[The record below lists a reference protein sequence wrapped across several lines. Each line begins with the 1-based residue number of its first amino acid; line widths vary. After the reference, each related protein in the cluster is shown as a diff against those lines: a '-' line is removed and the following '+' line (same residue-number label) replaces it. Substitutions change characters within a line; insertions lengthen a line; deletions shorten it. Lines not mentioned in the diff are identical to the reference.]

1 MMIEIAYIPKRA
13 KITQGVTSP
22 VYSNYLLG
30 SIIPGG
36 IPDRDTGV
44 VKGGIDVNEGR
55 FPIPPGR
62 VEGGG
67 MPSM

>member
-22 VYSNYLLG
+22 VYSIYLLG

-36 IPDRDTGV
+36 IPDRDTGF

-67 MPSM
+67 MPSI